1 MGKYMK
7 IIESNEITDVHTNE
21 QRNLMN
27 HYKDQPNNGPTIY
40 AFKNPETNIS
50 RVAFV
55 DKSYLYEYDEE
66 TDFTWRFG
74 YKDGHP
80 GIYITLH
87 AISDTLKYNEGAVIC
102 LETNSCNGGKNE
114 AIGIW
119 IGDSE
124 GNAYINYDLEN
135 ITWKNINNI
144 TLNEEFFIY
153 ICGNRSIR
161 LWRWISRRKIIKNE
175 GKLPDDWTMT
185 INIRPTIRFQGNPG
199 SIYTNYKALAKYQE
213 VTYLYN
219 TEYGK

>member
-1 MGKYMK
+1 MK
-7 IIESNEITDVHTNE
+7 IIESNEITGAYSNE

-55 DKSYLYEYDEE
+55 DKSYLFEYDDE

-80 GIYITLH
+80 GIYITFH
-87 AISDTLKYNEGAVIC
+87 TISDTLKYNEDAIIC

-114 AIGIW
+114 TIGVWSGIS
-119 IGDSE
+119 D
-124 GNAYINYDLEN
+124 GNGYINYDLEN
-135 ITWKNINNI
+135 ITWKNIHNI
-144 TLNEEFFIY
+144 TLNQEFFIY
-153 ICGNRSIR
+153 ICGSRHNC
-161 LWRWISRRKIIKNE
+161 LWHWIGRRKII
-175 GKLPDDWTMT
+175 LPDDWRVN
-185 INIRPTIRFQGNPG
+185 INIRPTIRFQGNTG
-199 SIYTNYKALAKYQE
+199 SVYTNYKALAEYKE

>member
-7 IIESNEITDVHTNE
+7 IIESNEITGAYSNE

-55 DKSYLYEYDEE
+55 DKSYLFEYDDE

-87 AISDTLKYNEGAVIC
+87 AISDTLKYNEDALIC
-102 LETNSCNGGKNE
+102 LETNSSTSKKNME
-114 AIGIW
+114 
-119 IGDSE
+119 
-124 GNAYINYDLEN
+124 INIHGSDGSVIYELEN
-135 ITWKNINNI
+135 ITWIDLSKMINNK
-144 TLNEEFFIY
+144 EYFIY
-153 ICGNRSIR
+153 ICGNTSFTKPKGP
-161 LWRWISRRKIIKNE
+161 WRWVSRRKIIIDN

-185 INIRPTIRFQGNPG
+185 INIRPTIRFKTE
-199 SIYTNYKALAKYQE
+199 SSRVYTNYKALAKYEQ

-219 TEYGK
+219 SEYRY